1 MLLADSGSTKTDWAV
16 VENGRETGRFLTKG
30 INPVYQSEEEIAEAI
45 AVELLPQ
52 LNGQDNFSAL
62 HFYGS
67 GCLPHTTATVSRTLT
82 AKLHVQGTVEV
93 TTDMLGAA
101 RSLCGRERG
110 IACIL
115 GTGSNS
121 CLYDGESIVEN
132 VSPLG
137 FILGDEGSGASLGK
151 QLVGDLLKNQLADGL
166 KEAFLEQFHLTPAD
180 IIELVYRRP
189 FPNRFL
195 ASLSPF
201 LARHLDDAGIR
212 RLIRGSFL
220 AFIRR
225 NVMQYTGYKEC
236 PVHFTGSIAYHYRE
250 LLMEAAA
257 ETGLRIGRI
266 TQSPMEGLIRYH
278 GISGTRCP

>member
-1 MLLADSGSTKTDWAV
+1 MILLADSGSTKTEWAV
-16 VENGRETGRFLTKG
+16 VEKGGQARRILTKG
-30 INPVYQSEEEIAEAI
+30 INPVYQTEEEIAG
-45 AVELLPQ
+45 AVADELVPQ
-52 LNGQDNFSAL
+52 LDGPAVFEAL

-67 GCLPHTTATVSRTLT
+67 GCLPHNTAVVARALT
-82 AKLHVQGTVEV
+82 ARLHVQGTVEV

-132 VSPLG
+132 VPPLG

-166 KEAFLEQFHLTPAD
+166 KAAFFEEFPLTPAD
-180 IIELVYRRP
+180 IIERVYRRP

-201 LARHLDDAGIR
+201 LARHLDDEGIR
-212 RLIRGSFL
+212 RLARDSFK

-225 NVMQYTGYKEC
+225 NVMQYTGYREC
-236 PVHFTGSIAYHYRE
+236 TVHFTGSIAYHYRE
-250 LLMEAAA
+250 LLQEAAR
-257 ETGLRIGRI
+257 ETGLHIGRV
-266 TQSPMEGLIRYH
+266 TQSPMEGLICYH
-278 GISGTRCP
+278 L